1 MKSDNNEYSKNLT
14 KSDLIKLKILDI
26 LSDYKEHTPSEI
38 ANYLKTNTKTILNN
52 CYFLKLM
59 GIIQIDEKK
68 TKRTSYYIKLK
79 EGFKPL

>member
-1 MKSDNNEYSKNLT
+1 MKSDNNDYSKILI
-14 KSDLIKLKILDI
+14 KSDLIKIKILDF

-68 TKRTSYYIKLK
+68 TKRTNYYIKLK
-79 EGFKPL
+79 EGFKLL